1 MKTILVTGGSGM
13 VGRTLKDLINND
25 INKWIFLSSK
35 DCDLTYRDQVNK
47 LFEEIKPDH
56 VIHLAANV
64 GGLYKNIR
72 ERVSMFKDNV
82 RMNENVLEACN
93 NYGIQKAIF
102 CLSSCIYP
110 HKPSK
115 YPMDETMIHDS
126 EPHPSNEGYGYSKR
140 MMELQ
145 CRSYNKQ
152 FNRQY
157 ICLIPVNLYGPYDN
171 FNLEDSH
178 VIPGLIH
185 RLLLAKKNNE
195 NFQMYGTGK
204 PLRQFIHS
212 KDFCKILIKC
222 LNTDIKKNTVICSD
236 GEISIKDLTLL
247 IAKKIGYDLNKISN
261 DESKSD
267 GCLRKTVKSIYFD
280 KLFPDFKYMKLEV
293 GIEDTISWFKKNYDN
308 CRK

>member
-13 VGRTLKDLINND
+13 VGRTLKDLIKND
-25 INKWIFLSSK
+25 LNKWIFLSSK

-47 LFEEIKPDH
+47 LFEKIKPDH

-72 ERVSMFKDNV
+72 ERVAMFKDNV

-93 NYGIQKAIF
+93 NNNIQKAIF

-110 HKPSK
+110 HNPST
-115 YPMDETMIHDS
+115 YPMDETMIHES

-145 CRSYNKQ
+145 CRNYNEQYK
-152 FNRQY
+152 RKY
-157 ICLIPVNLYGPYDN
+157 ICLISVNLYGPYDN

-185 RLLLAKKNNE
+185 RLLLAKKNNT

-212 KDFCKILIKC
+212 KDFCKILVES
-222 LNTDIKKNTVICSD
+222 LFTDLKKNTIICSD
-236 GEISIKDLTLL
+236 NEISIKDLTLL
-247 IAKKIGYDLNKISN
+247 IAKKINFDISKISK
-261 DESKSD
+261 DEKKSD
-267 GCLRKTVKSIYFD
+267 GCLIRTVKSIYF
-280 KLFPDFKYMKLEV
+280 KELFPNFNYMKLED
-293 GIEDTISWFKKNYDN
+293 GIENTVNWFIKNYEN